1 MIDAVAPAG
10 RAPGWKAKLVE
21 EEVDTVRDWKA
32 LSAAV
37 KIAKFSAGLIGMLNA
52 ALNPPVPAPA
62 PVPAAPAPVSGSC
75 TAECRV
81 VRC

>member
-32 LSAAV
+32 LSAEDKAALRF
-37 KIAKFSAGLIGMLNA
+37 KGGLISNLNA
-52 ALNPPVPAPA
+52 ALNPPAPA